1 MPESLSL
8 MLVFSVN
15 FFVAYFVSCE
25 FGKISKNTFFTE
37 QLWATVSGENDKA
50 KKTIPHDD

>member
-37 QLWATVSGENDKA
+37 QLWATVSGENNKA
-50 KKTIPHDD
+50 KKIIPHDD